1 MDTKTIGLLL
11 AAIIIGVAVGYAVSL
26 PEKQALQS
34 QLEELK
40 QASQQVT
47 ELQSQIQQLQSQ
59 VQQLQKENED
69 LKNKLNPNLVEKI
82 KARGKL
88 IVGTSADWP
97 PFEYIKDGKVVGIDI
112 EIAKKIAEALGV
124 ELEIKHM
131 KFAALIEAVKNGIID
146 MAIAD
151 ITPTAEREKVVDF
164 SVIYYSSK
172 GNVVVTLADKNISN
186 MDDLK
191 GLTVGVQLG
200 TIQEDWAKENL
211 EKTGIAK
218 VVSYNKVYPDMV
230 MVLQRGDVDALVL
243 SEMVANVILKKVS
256 GLKIAFMIKG
266 NALGSA
272 VALPPGAEDL
282 KYYVN
287 NVIQDLIE
295 SGEMDK
301 IFEEQIAAWLAGS

>member
-124 ELEIKHM
+124 ELEIKDM

-256 GLKIAFMIKG
+256 GLKIAFIIKG
-266 NALGSA
+266 NALGAA

-287 NVIQDLIE
+287 KVIQDLIE